1 MQSVAYVFE
10 SSRGSII
17 LGYRYIQ
24 RAVVS
29 LPCKTLHPTAF
40 KPTRNTFYNF
50 FQRFRFATE
59 KLMPWQK
66 GTSKNNF
73 VWRKGN
79 QQFVE
84 KRKTSCK
91 PMSNYKVTQ
100 RHGEG
105 IFALFFCFWG
115 NFCQILIYYVC
126 HSITQKQILV
136 NSSDC
141 FALKCTLLPV
151 FTKVDLA
158 FVLFQVSFSYTL
170 RKSNI
175 IVV

>member
-40 KPTRNTFYNF
+40 KPTRNTFDNF
-50 FQRFRFATE
+50 FQRFRYAVENLT
-59 KLMPWQK
+59 PRQK
-66 GTSKNNF
+66 GTSQNNF
-73 VWRKGN
+73 IWRKGK

-84 KRKTSCK
+84 KRKTSCQ

-100 RHGEG
+100 RQGEG

-141 FALKCTLLPV
+141 FVLK
-151 FTKVDLA
+151 
-158 FVLFQVSFSYTL
+158 YTL
-170 RKSNI
+170 CLYLRKLTLPSFCFKFHFHTRCVNQI
-175 IVV
+175 

>member
-1 MQSVAYVFE
+1 MQSVADVFE
-10 SSRGSII
+10 SSRVSII

-50 FQRFRFATE
+50 FQRFRYAVENLT
-59 KLMPWQK
+59 PRQK

-73 VWRKGN
+73 VWRKGK

-84 KRKTSCK
+84 KKKDKLQTYEQLQCNTAARR
-91 PMSNYKVTQ
+91 
-100 RHGEG
+100 RH
-105 IFALFFCFWG
+105 FRLVFCFWG

-126 HSITQKQILV
+126 HSISQKHILV
-136 NSSDC
+136 NSGDC
-141 FALKCTLLPV
+141 FVLK
-151 FTKVDLA
+151 
-158 FVLFQVSFSYTL
+158 YTL
-170 RKSNI
+170 CLYLRKLTLPSFCFKFHFHTRCVNQI
-175 IVV
+175 

>member
-40 KPTRNTFYNF
+40 KPTRNTFDNF
-50 FQRFRFATE
+50 FQRFRFAAENLT
-59 KLMPWQK
+59 PWQK

-73 VWRKGN
+73 VWRKGK

-84 KRKTSCK
+84 KKDNCQPT
-91 PMSNYKVTQ
+91 SNYKVTQ
-100 RHGEG
+100 RQGEG

-141 FALKCTLLPV
+141 FVLKRTLCLSLPALTLP
-151 FTKVDLA
+151 
-158 FVLFQVSFSYTL
+158 SFCFKFHFHT
-170 RKSNI
+170 RCVNQI
-175 IVV
+175 

>member
-40 KPTRNTFYNF
+40 KPTRNTFDNF
-50 FQRFRFATE
+50 FQRFRYAVENLT
-59 KLMPWQK
+59 PRQK

-73 VWRKGN
+73 VWRKGK

-84 KRKTSCK
+84 KKDNCQPT
-91 PMSNYKVTQ
+91 SNYNVTQ
-100 RHGEG
+100 RQGEG

-115 NFCQILIYYVC
+115 SFCQILIYYVC

-141 FALKCTLLPV
+141 FVLK
-151 FTKVDLA
+151 
-158 FVLFQVSFSYTL
+158 YTL
-170 RKSNI
+170 CLYLRKLTLPSFCFKFHFHTRCVNQI
-175 IVV
+175 

>member
-100 RHGEG
+100 RQGEG

-136 NSSDC
+136 NSSDY
-141 FALKCTLLPV
+141 
-151 FTKVDLA
+151 
-158 FVLFQVSFSYTL
+158 FVLKYTL
-170 RKSNI
+170 CLYLRKLTLPSFCFKFHFHTRCVNQI
-175 IVV
+175 

>member
-50 FQRFRFATE
+50 FQRFRYAVENLT
-59 KLMPWQK
+59 PRQK

-73 VWRKGN
+73 VWRKGK

-100 RHGEG
+100 RQGEG
-105 IFALFFCFWG
+105 NFALFFCFWG
-115 NFCQILIYYVC
+115 SFCQILIYYVC

-141 FALKCTLLPV
+141 FVLKRTLCLSLPALTLP
-151 FTKVDLA
+151 
-158 FVLFQVSFSYTL
+158 SFCFKFHFHT
-170 RKSNI
+170 RCVNQI
-175 IVV
+175 

>member
-17 LGYRYIQ
+17 LSYRYIQ

-73 VWRKGN
+73 VWRKGK

-84 KRKTSCK
+84 KRKTSCQ

-100 RHGEG
+100 RQGEG

-141 FALKCTLLPV
+141 FVLK
-151 FTKVDLA
+151 
-158 FVLFQVSFSYTL
+158 YTL
-170 RKSNI
+170 CLYLRKLTLPSFCFKFHFHTRCVNQI
-175 IVV
+175 

>member
-50 FQRFRFATE
+50 FQRFRYAVENLT
-59 KLMPWQK
+59 PRQK

-73 VWRKGN
+73 VWRKGK

-100 RHGEG
+100 RQGEG

-141 FALKCTLLPV
+141 FVLK
-151 FTKVDLA
+151 
-158 FVLFQVSFSYTL
+158 YTL
-170 RKSNI
+170 CLYLRKLNLPSFCFKFHFHTRCVNQI
-175 IVV
+175 